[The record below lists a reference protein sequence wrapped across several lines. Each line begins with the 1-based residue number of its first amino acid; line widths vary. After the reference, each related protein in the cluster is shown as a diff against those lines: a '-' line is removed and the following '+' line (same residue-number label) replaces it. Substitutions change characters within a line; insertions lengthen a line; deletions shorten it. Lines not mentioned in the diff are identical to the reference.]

1 MISLFK
7 SKANRCADIVAQWCR
22 NILSQNMKQKE
33 QWYGKREY
41 HIDRVSS
48 PQSLLVVPLTDDVNG
63 GGNNDAATLTVKER

>member
-1 MISLFK
+1 
-7 SKANRCADIVAQWCR
+7 
-22 NILSQNMKQKE
+22 MKQKE

-63 GGNNDAATLTVKER
+63 GGNNDAATLTVKKL